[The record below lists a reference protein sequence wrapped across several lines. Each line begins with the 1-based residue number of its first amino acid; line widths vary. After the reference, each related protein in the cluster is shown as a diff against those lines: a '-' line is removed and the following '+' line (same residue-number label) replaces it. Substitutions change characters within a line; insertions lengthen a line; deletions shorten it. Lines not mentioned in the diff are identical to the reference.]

1 LHYDGTLGC
10 LVDVDAEDEGY
21 TDCKEVLKG
30 TERKVLQKG
39 DFIEAQPIGSLEG
52 FPEGN
57 ICELSRYIGQSAS
70 LQTPSSRTPSPD

>member
-1 LHYDGTLGC
+1 M
-10 LVDVDAEDEGY
+10 DVDAEDEGY

-70 LQTPSSRTPSPD
+70 LQKPSSRTPPPD